1 MLQAAVDASVVDGV
15 LPILALI
22 GPCSSEAAGACCG
35 TTPRGLIGPFCSSL
49 LGLPKLFS
57 TTKLGE
63 VKRLVSTSRVKE
75 VGVFRT
81 PLLRETAVF
90 SFIVLLNSLVSHS
103 L

>member
-49 LGLPKLFS
+49 LGVPKLFS

-63 VKRLVSTSRVKE
+63 VKRLVSTSCVKE